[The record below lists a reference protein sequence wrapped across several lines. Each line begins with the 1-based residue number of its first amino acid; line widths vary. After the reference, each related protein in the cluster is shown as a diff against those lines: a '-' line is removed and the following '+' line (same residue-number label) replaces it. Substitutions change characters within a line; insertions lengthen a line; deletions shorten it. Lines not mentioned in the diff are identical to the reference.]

1 MKINKHYFKKLSL
14 LSLLLPLVFSSG
26 CQLDTVKNIFLGPI
40 KPSEYKDKSIFEY
53 VKAQDGRI
61 SYSRESNVKAETDD
75 GHVKRIITACNYD
88 LKPVRMRKMFD
99 EHCHLNKGIP
109 IDGFCYDKESY
120 YPKWAVLF
128 TEIGW
133 YGIAYD
139 GVEAEGSAPEIL
151 FGGESY
157 EIHAYGYSKSEDD
170 PKWLSFVKAKGGYTH
185 DEIKAL
191 YDTSAID
198 DTSVRKE
205 LIKQCADTIGKES
218 ERSKE
223 LADKCNML
231 INPNRVNEEGKSS
244 IGKREHHEVLR
255 QNLKTIDNINNLLL
269 SLPR

>member
-1 MKINKHYFKKLSL
+1 MTKKAIIQSGLYSL
-14 LSLLLPLVFSSG
+14 QRQAG
-26 CQLDTVKNIFLGPI
+26 
-40 KPSEYKDKSIFEY
+40 
-53 VKAQDGRI
+53 
-61 SYSRESNVKAETDD
+61 
-75 GHVKRIITACNYD
+75 
-88 LKPVRMRKMFD
+88 
-99 EHCHLNKGIP
+99 
-109 IDGFCYDKESY
+109 
-120 YPKWAVLF
+120 
-128 TEIGW
+128 
-133 YGIAYD
+133 D
-139 GVEAEGSAPEIL
+139 GVEEEGSAPEIL

-205 LIKQCADTIGKES
+205 LIKQCADTIGKEI

-269 SLPR
+269 SLPRQSLYIIFAEGKI

>member
-1 MKINKHYFKKLSL
+1 MVSAMTKKSSILYGPCCLQRLAGMALLMMVWNK
-14 LSLLLPLVFSSG
+14 
-26 CQLDTVKNIFLGPI
+26 
-40 KPSEYKDKSIFEY
+40 
-53 VKAQDGRI
+53 KALH
-61 SYSRESNVKAETDD
+61 KT
-75 GHVKRIITACNYD
+75 
-88 LKPVRMRKMFD
+88 F
-99 EHCHLNKGIP
+99 
-109 IDGFCYDKESY
+109 FCG
-120 YPKWAVLF
+120 
-128 TEIGW
+128 EI
-133 YGIAYD
+133 
-139 GVEAEGSAPEIL
+139 
-151 FGGESY
+151 Y

-170 PKWLSFVKAKGGYTH
+170 PEWLSFVKAKGGYTH

-231 INPNRVNEEGKSS
+231 INLKRVNEEGKSS